1 MLVGVAGEVWLSA
14 WLKYI
19 CLMRTL
25 KASNEVHTEIYFVL
39 WPFLLSMIDHHL
51 YIFSLIVRSPGLL
64 ERVAMKR
71 AAEEKNL
78 FISPCMS

>member
-25 KASNEVHTEIYFVL
+25 KASNEVHTEIYFDVL
-39 WPFLLSMIDHHL
+39 WPFCCRRSLLCI
-51 YIFSLIVRSPGLL
+51 YIFLDREIARTAQVCGPDCAG
-64 ERVAMKR
+64 
-71 AAEEKNL
+71 
-78 FISPCMS
+78 